1 MSNRA
6 VLTGRPVTRHGPMD
20 TVPVLARHKR
30 RAVLGP
36 MGRPVVLA
44 RARPAKISRPV
55 RPGSPTPHPYKKK
68 KKTLTPPTS
77 PLRQLLAQLPQFPL
91 SLPPYPRPPRG
102 DECIYTFRLCIL
114 HKSASQ
120 GLSTVGSKNRNSSGP
135 QIGLSS
141 SQFLKWHKFHGL
153 CQDNY

>member
-68 KKTLTPPTS
+68 KKTLTPLTS
-77 PLRQLLAQLPQFPL
+77 PLRQSLAQRSTPTVP
-91 SLPPYPRPPRG
+91 SLP
-102 DECIYTFRLCIL
+102 
-114 HKSASQ
+114 SS
-120 GLSTVGSKNRNSSGP
+120 LSTSSTGRRVYLHLSPLHTSQECFPRSVNSWQQKP
-135 QIGLSS
+135 KL
-141 SQFLKWHKFHGL
+141 
-153 CQDNY
+153 